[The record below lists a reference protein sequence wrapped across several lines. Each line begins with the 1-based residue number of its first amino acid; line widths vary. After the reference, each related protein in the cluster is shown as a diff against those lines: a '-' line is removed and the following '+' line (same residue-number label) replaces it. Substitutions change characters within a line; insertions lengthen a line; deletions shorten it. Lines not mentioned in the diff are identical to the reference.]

1 MSNTA
6 SSPEAQKTKLPP
18 LLKGIRVLDIAHQYS
33 GANAAAILADFGA
46 EVISIEHPDGSPIR
60 TMLPTKEGDS
70 AWWKV
75 AQRSKKNITLD
86 LSKPKGRE
94 IFLKFAREHD
104 VLVENFRPGTLE
116 KWKIG
121 PADLEAEGISLALLR
136 ISGYGQTGPMRD
148 NPGFGT
154 IAEAMSGFAYMNGFP
169 DGPPAF
175 PSTTLGDGVA
185 SIFGAAGVL
194 AALVGRLRNGGL
206 EKNHGVE
213 VIDVALFEALFR
225 IIPTQ
230 VSGYDMVGKVPKRP
244 GNYLG
249 DHGVLRNVYRTKD
262 DRWLCVSA
270 VGPVAA
276 RRILVAA
283 RADHLLPEI
292 DGGAMR
298 DKDMKKVQA
307 FLWRCNQHLT
317 PWAEGNTFDKLA
329 KDLTAAGA
337 VFSAVFNIEDI
348 VKDPQFLARDDLVRA
363 QDDRWG
369 SVLMQGIVPKFPKRD
384 HKIKHAGRDRGA
396 DNTAVYAEAMGFT
409 EADIEAFK
417 RDGVM

>member
-1 MSNTA
+1 MSNA
-6 SSPEAQKTKLPP
+6 EAKRPP
-18 LLKGIRVLDIAHQYS
+18 LLKGIRILDISHQYS

-46 EVISIEHPDGSPIR
+46 EVISIEHPEGSPIR

-75 AQRSKKNITLD
+75 AQRGKKNITLD
-86 LSKPKGRE
+86 LSKPRGRE
-94 IFLKFAREHD
+94 IFLSLARKHD

-121 PADLEAEGISLALLR
+121 PADLEAEGISVALLR
-136 ISGYGQTGPMRD
+136 ISGFGQTGPMSN

-154 IAEAMSGFAYMNGFP
+154 IAEAMSGFAHLNGFP

-175 PSTTLGDGVA
+175 PSSTLGDGVA
-185 SIFGAAGVL
+185 SAFGAMGVL
-194 AALVGRLRNGGL
+194 AVLVSRLRNGGL
-206 EKNHGVE
+206 EKKQGVE

-230 VSGYDMVGKVPKRP
+230 VSGYDMVGKIPKRP

-298 DKDMKKVQA
+298 DKEMKKVQA
-307 FLWRCNQHLT
+307 FLGRCNEHLT
-317 PWAEGNTFDKLA
+317 PWAEGNTFDKLSQ
-329 KDLTAAGA
+329 DLTAAGA
-337 VFSAVFNIEDI
+337 VFSAVYSIADI
-348 VKDPQFLARDDLVRA
+348 VKDPHFQARDDLVRA

-369 SVLMQGIVPKFPKRD
+369 SVLMQGIVPKFPARD
-384 HKIKHAGRDRGA
+384 HTIKHAGRDRGA
-396 DNTAVYAEAMGFT
+396 DNVAVYRELMVFS
-409 EADIEAFK
+409 EQDIEGLK
-417 RDGVM
+417 GQGVV

>member
-1 MSNTA
+1 MSTTA
-6 SSPEAQKTKLPP
+6 PKRPP
-18 LLKGIRVLDIAHQYS
+18 LLQGIRILDISHQYS

-46 EVISIEHPDGSPIR
+46 DVISIEHPEGSPIR

-75 AQRSKKNITLD
+75 AQRGKKNITLD
-86 LSKPKGRE
+86 LSRPRGRE
-94 IFLKFAREHD
+94 IFLDFARKHD

-185 SIFGAAGVL
+185 SVFGAVGVL
-194 AALVGRLRNGGL
+194 AALVSRLRNGGL
-206 EKNHGVE
+206 EKNQGVE

-230 VSGYDMVGKVPKRP
+230 VAGYDMVGKIPKRP

-262 DRWLCVSA
+262 DRWLCISA
-270 VGPVAA
+270 VGTVAA

-292 DGGAMR
+292 DAGIIGH
-298 DKDMKKVQA
+298 KDMKKVQE
-307 FLWRCNQHLT
+307 FLGRCNGHLT
-317 PWAEGNTFDKLA
+317 PWAESNTFDKLA
-329 KDLTAAGA
+329 ADLTAAGA
-337 VFSAVFNIEDI
+337 VFSAVFNVADI
-348 VKDPQFLARDDLVRA
+348 VKDPHYQARGDLVRA

-369 SVLMQGIVPKFPKRD
+369 SVLMQGIVPKFPARD
-384 HKIKHAGRDRGA
+384 HAIRHAGRDRGA
-396 DNTAVYAEAMGFT
+396 DNAAVYSEWMGFSSD
-409 EADIEAFK
+409 ELAALK
-417 RDGVM
+417 RDGVL

>member
-6 SSPEAQKTKLPP
+6 SDNSAAKRPP
-18 LLKGIRVLDIAHQYS
+18 ILQGIRILDIAHQYS
-33 GANAAAILADFGA
+33 GANAAAILADLGA
-46 EVISIEHPDGSPIR
+46 EVLSIEHPKGSPIR

-75 AQRSKKNITLD
+75 AQRGKKNISLD

-94 IFLKFAREHD
+94 IFLRLARDSH

-136 ISGYGQTGPMRD
+136 ISGYGQSGPMRD

-169 DGPPAF
+169 DRPPVF

-194 AALVGRLRNGGL
+194 AALVGRLLNGGF
-206 EKNHGVE
+206 EKKQGVE

-225 IIPTQ
+225 IVPTQ
-230 VSGYDMVGKVPKRP
+230 VAGYDMVGKIPKRP
-244 GNYLG
+244 GNWLG
-249 DHGVLRNVYRTKD
+249 DHGVLRNVYRTSD
-262 DRWLCVSA
+262 DKFLCVSA
-270 VGPVAA
+270 VGGVAA
-276 RRILVAA
+276 RRILVASK
-283 RADHLLPEI
+283 ADHLLPEI
-292 DGGAMR
+292 DAGIIG
-298 DKDMKKVQA
+298 DKDMAKVQA
-307 FLWRCNQHLT
+307 FLTRCNEHLT
-317 PWAEGNTFDKLA
+317 PWAENNTFERLA
-329 KDLTAAGA
+329 RDLTAAGA
-337 VFSAVFNIEDI
+337 VFSRVYNVEDI
-348 VKDPQFLARDDLVRA
+348 VNDPHFLARGDVVRA

-369 SVLMQGIVPKFPKRD
+369 SVLMQGIVPKFPRRD
-384 HKIKHAGRDRGA
+384 HQIKHAGRDRGT
-396 DNTAVYAEAMGFT
+396 DNTSVFASLGISEAEV
-409 EADIEAFK
+409 EALK
-417 RDGVM
+417 RDGVV